1 MAKRD
6 YYDVLGVNK
15 GASADQIKSAYRKL
29 AVKFHPDKNK
39 GDKAAE
45 EKFKEAS
52 EAYHV
57 LSNSERKQNYDNF
70 GHAAF
75 ENGGG
80 GRGGFGNFDFSNHF
94 SDIFEDFFGE
104 GFGGGR
110 RSRRSNNRGSDL
122 RYDLSITLEE
132 AFSGKKQDIKFST
145 TEKCDTCSG
154 SGSKPGHNAGA
165 CNMCGGHGQVRSSQG
180 FFTVQ
185 QTCPQCSGSG
195 EMITHPC
202 GSCGGQGK
210 KQASK
215 RLSVTIPKGV
225 DDGTR
230 IRLSGKG
237 EAGSRGG
244 SNGDLYLFINVHSHE
259 LFKRSDEN
267 LFFECPISIADAA
280 LGTSIEIP
288 TIDGGKAKIKI
299 PAGTQSGKQFRL
311 RAKGMPYMR
320 GGDYGD
326 LYVQVNTE
334 VPVSLN
340 KEQKELLE
348 KFREIENEKSNPSIK
363 KFFQKAKSFWSNLKL
378 SSIKDIFN
386 FNGKRLQLRFVNL
399 IFAQINN
406 SFLNF

>member
-6 YYDVLGVNK
+6 YYEVLGVNK
-15 GASADQIKSAYRKL
+15 SASADQIKSAYRKL
-29 AVKFHPDKNK
+29 AVKYHPDKNK
-39 GDKAAE
+39 DDKGAE
-45 EKFKEAS
+45 DKFKEAS

-122 RYDLSITLEE
+122 RYDLSISLEE

-145 TEKCDTCSG
+145 SEKCDTCSG
-154 SGSKPGHNAGA
+154 SGSKPGHQAGA
-165 CNMCGGHGQVRSSQG
+165 CSMCGGHGQVRSSQG

-185 QTCPQCSGSG
+185 QTCPQCAGAG
-195 EMITHPC
+195 EEITHPC
-202 GSCGGQGK
+202 SSCNGQGK

-244 SNGDLYLFINVHSHE
+244 SNGDLYLFINVNSHD

-267 LFFECPISIADAA
+267 LFFECPVSIADAA
-280 LGTSIEIP
+280 LGSSIEIP

-311 RAKGMPYMR
+311 KGKGMPFMR
-320 GGDYGD
+320 GNNFGD

-334 VPVSLN
+334 VPISLN

-363 KFFQKAKSFWSNLKL
+363 KFFQKAKSFWKN
-378 SSIKDIFN
+378 
-386 FNGKRLQLRFVNL
+386 
-399 IFAQINN
+399 
-406 SFLNF
+406 

>member
-6 YYDVLGVNK
+6 YYQVLGVDK
-15 GASADQIKSAYRKL
+15 SASADQIKSAYRKL
-29 AVKFHPDKNK
+29 AVRYHPDKNK
-39 GDKAAE
+39 GDKGAE
-45 EKFKEAS
+45 DKFKEAS

-122 RYDLSITLEE
+122 RYDLSISLEE

-145 TEKCDTCSG
+145 SEKCDTCSG
-154 SGSKPGHNAGA
+154 SGSKPGHQAGA
-165 CNMCGGHGQVRSSQG
+165 CSMCGGHGQVRSSQG

-185 QTCPQCSGSG
+185 QTCPQCAGAG
-195 EMITHPC
+195 EEITHPC
-202 GSCGGQGK
+202 SSCNGQGK
-210 KQASK
+210 KQTSK

-237 EAGSRGG
+237 DAGSRGG
-244 SNGDLYLFINVHSHE
+244 SSGDLYLFINVNSHD

-311 RAKGMPYMR
+311 RGKGMPYMR
-320 GGDYGD
+320 GSDFGD

-334 VPVSLN
+334 VPISLN

-348 KFREIENEKSNPSIK
+348 KFRVIENEKSNPSIK
-363 KFFQKAKSFWSNLKL
+363 KFFQKAKSFWKN
-378 SSIKDIFN
+378 
-386 FNGKRLQLRFVNL
+386 
-399 IFAQINN
+399 
-406 SFLNF
+406 

>member
-6 YYDVLGVNK
+6 YYEVLGVNK
-15 GASADQIKSAYRKL
+15 SASPDQIKSAYRKL
-29 AVKFHPDKNK
+29 AVKHHPDKNK
-39 GDKAAE
+39 GNKASE

-57 LSNSERKQNYDNF
+57 LSNQERKQNYDNF

-80 GRGGFGNFDFSNHF
+80 GRQGFGNFDFSGSF

-110 RSRRSNNRGSDL
+110 RNRRSNNRGSDL
-122 RYDLSITLEE
+122 RYDLSISLEE
-132 AFSGKKQDIKFST
+132 AYTGKKQDIKFST
-145 TEKCDTCSG
+145 SEKCDVCRG
-154 SGSKPGHNAGA
+154 NGSKPGYDLNT
-165 CNMCGGHGQVRSSQG
+165 CSMCGGHGQVRSSQG

-195 EMITHPC
+195 EEITNPC
-202 GSCGGQGK
+202 GSCGGEEK
-210 KQASK
+210 KHTSK

-230 IRLSGKG
+230 IRLAGKG
-237 EAGSRGG
+237 EAGSRGA
-244 SNGDLYLFINVHSHE
+244 SSGDLYIFVNVNSHD

-267 LFFECPISIADAA
+267 LFFEFPISITDAA
-280 LGTSIEIP
+280 LGTELKIP

-299 PAGTQSGKQFRL
+299 PSGTQNGKQFRL
-311 RAKGMPYMR
+311 KGKGMPFMR
-320 GGDYGD
+320 GVDYGD
-326 LYVQVNTE
+326 LYVQINTE

-363 KFFQKAKSFWSNLKL
+363 KFFQKAKSFWKN
-378 SSIKDIFN
+378 
-386 FNGKRLQLRFVNL
+386 
-399 IFAQINN
+399 
-406 SFLNF
+406 

>member
-6 YYDVLGVNK
+6 YYEVLGVDK
-15 GASADQIKSAYRKL
+15 GASADQIKSAYRKQ
-29 AVKFHPDKNK
+29 AVKYHPDKNK
-39 GDKAAE
+39 GDKSAE
-45 EKFKEAS
+45 DKFKEAS

-104 GFGGGR
+104 GFGGSGR
-110 RSRRSNNRGSDL
+110 KSRRSNNRGSDL

-132 AFSGKKQDIKFST
+132 AYAGKKQDIKFST
-145 TEKCDTCSG
+145 SEKCDTCSG
-154 SGSKPGHNAGA
+154 SGSKPGHDVGS
-165 CNMCGGHGQVRSSQG
+165 CSMCGGHGQVRSSQG

-195 EMITHPC
+195 EMITNPC

-230 IRLSGKG
+230 IRLAGKG
-237 EAGSRGG
+237 EAGSRGAG
-244 SNGDLYLFINVHSHE
+244 NGDLYLFINVYSHE

-288 TIDGGKAKIKI
+288 TVDGGKAKIKI
-299 PAGTQSGKQFRL
+299 PSGTQSGKQFRL
-311 RAKGMPYMR
+311 KGKGMPYMR
-320 GGDYGD
+320 GSGTGD
-326 LYVQVNTE
+326 LYVQANTE

-363 KFFQKAKSFWSNLKL
+363 KFFQKAKSFW
-378 SSIKDIFN
+378 
-386 FNGKRLQLRFVNL
+386 
-399 IFAQINN
+399 NN
-406 SFLNF
+406 

>member
-6 YYDVLGVNK
+6 YYEVLGVEK
-15 GASADQIKSAYRKL
+15 DASADQIKSAYRKK
-29 AVKFHPDKNK
+29 AVKYHPDKNK

-45 EKFKEAS
+45 DKFKEAS

-80 GRGGFGNFDFSNHF
+80 GRSGFGNFDFSSHF

-122 RYDLSITLEE
+122 RYDLTISLEE
-132 AFSGKKQDIKFST
+132 AYTGKKQDIKFST
-145 TEKCDTCSG
+145 SEKCNTCSG
-154 SGSKPGHNAGA
+154 SGSKPGHDVGS
-165 CNMCGGHGQVRSSQG
+165 CSMCGGHGQVRSSQG

-185 QTCPQCSGSG
+185 QTCPQCAGSG
-195 EMITHPC
+195 EEITNPC
-202 GSCGGQGK
+202 NSCNGQGK

-237 EAGSRGG
+237 EAGSRGA
-244 SNGDLYLFINVHSHE
+244 SNGDLYLFINVDRHD
-259 LFKRSDEN
+259 LFKRSDVN
-267 LFFECPISIADAA
+267 LFFEFPISIADAA
-280 LGTSIEIP
+280 LGSTIEIP

-299 PAGTQSGKQFRL
+299 PDGTQNGKQFRL
-311 RAKGMPYMR
+311 KGKGMPFMR
-320 GGDYGD
+320 RGDYGD
-326 LYVQVNTE
+326 LYVQVKTE
-334 VPVSLN
+334 VPIYLN
-340 KEQKELLE
+340 KQQKELLE

-363 KFFQKAKSFWSNLKL
+363 KFFQKAKSFWKS
-378 SSIKDIFN
+378 
-386 FNGKRLQLRFVNL
+386 
-399 IFAQINN
+399 
-406 SFLNF
+406 

>member
-6 YYDVLGVNK
+6 YYEVLGVNK
-15 GASADQIKSAYRKL
+15 SASADQIKSAYRKL
-29 AVKFHPDKNK
+29 AVKYHPDKNK
-39 GDKAAE
+39 GDKGAE
-45 EKFKEAS
+45 ERFKEAS

-122 RYDLSITLEE
+122 RYDLTITLEE

-145 TEKCDTCSG
+145 SEKCDTCSG
-154 SGSKPGHNAGA
+154 TGSKPGHQAGT
-165 CNMCGGHGQVRSSQG
+165 CSMCGGHGQVRSSQG

-185 QTCPQCSGSG
+185 QTCPQCAGAG
-195 EMITHPC
+195 EEITHPC
-202 GSCGGQGK
+202 SSCNGQGK

-244 SNGDLYLFINVHSHE
+244 GSGDLYLFINVHSHD

-267 LFFECPISIADAA
+267 LFFECPVSIADAA

-299 PAGTQSGKQFRL
+299 PSGTQSGKQFRL
-311 RAKGMPYMR
+311 RGKGMPYMR
-320 GGDYGD
+320 GNDFGD

-334 VPVSLN
+334 VPISLN

-363 KFFQKAKSFWSNLKL
+363 KFFQKAKSFWKN
-378 SSIKDIFN
+378 
-386 FNGKRLQLRFVNL
+386 
-399 IFAQINN
+399 
-406 SFLNF
+406 

>member
-6 YYDVLGVNK
+6 YYEVLGIGK
-15 GASADQIKSAYRKL
+15 SATADQIKSAYRKL
-29 AVKFHPDKNK
+29 AVKYHPDKNPD
-39 GDKAAE
+39 DKAAE

-57 LSNSERKQNYDNF
+57 LSKSERKQSYDNF

-75 ENGGG
+75 ENGGRG
-80 GRGGFGNFDFSNHF
+80 QGGFSNFDFSEHF

-104 GFGGGR
+104 GFGGG
-110 RSRRSNNRGSDL
+110 SRRRRRTNYRGSDL

-132 AFSGKKQDIKFST
+132 AYKGKKQDIKFST
-145 TEKCDTCSG
+145 SEKCNTCSG

-165 CNMCGGHGQVRSSQG
+165 CSMCGGRGQVRSNQG

-185 QTCPQCSGSG
+185 QTCPQCGGAG
-195 EMITHPC
+195 EEITHPC
-202 GSCGGQGK
+202 TNCGGQGK
-210 KQASK
+210 NQATK

-237 EAGSRGG
+237 EAGSRGAG
-244 SNGDLYLFINVHSHE
+244 SGDLYLFINVNSHE

-267 LFFECPISIADAA
+267 LFFEFPISIADAA

-288 TIDGGKAKIKI
+288 TIDGSKAKIKI

-311 RAKGMPYMR
+311 REKGMPQMR
-320 GGDYGD
+320 GSGFGD

-334 VPVSLN
+334 VPINLN
-340 KEQKELLE
+340 SKQKELLE
-348 KFREIENEKSNPSIK
+348 KFREIENDKSNPSIK
-363 KFFQKAKSFWSNLKL
+363 KFFDKAKSFLK
-378 SSIKDIFN
+378 K
-386 FNGKRLQLRFVNL
+386 
-399 IFAQINN
+399 
-406 SFLNF
+406 

>member
-15 GASADQIKSAYRKL
+15 SATPDQIKSAYRKL
-29 AVKFHPDKNK
+29 AVKHHPDKNK

-57 LSNSERKQNYDNF
+57 LSNAERKQSYDNF

-80 GRGGFGNFDFSNHF
+80 GRGGFGNFDFSSSF

-132 AFSGKKQDIKFST
+132 AYTGKKQDIKFST
-145 TEKCDTCSG
+145 SEKCDTCKG
-154 SGSKPGHNAGA
+154 SGSKPGHDAGS
-165 CNMCGGHGQVRSSQG
+165 CSMCGGNGQVRSNQG

-195 EMITHPC
+195 EEITNPC
-202 GSCGGQGK
+202 TSCSGQGK
-210 KQASK
+210 QQASK
-215 RLSVTIPKGV
+215 RLSVSIPKGV

-230 IRLSGKG
+230 IRLAGKG
-237 EAGSRGG
+237 EAGSRAAG
-244 SNGDLYLFINVHSHE
+244 SGDLYLFINVYSHD

-299 PAGTQSGKQFRL
+299 PSGTQSGKQFRL
-311 RAKGMPYMR
+311 KGKGMPHMR
-320 GGDYGD
+320 GSGIGD

-340 KEQKELLE
+340 REQKELLE
-348 KFREIENEKSNPSIK
+348 KFRDIENEKSNPSIK
-363 KFFQKAKSFWSNLKL
+363 KFFQKAKSFWKN
-378 SSIKDIFN
+378 
-386 FNGKRLQLRFVNL
+386 
-399 IFAQINN
+399 
-406 SFLNF
+406 

>member
-6 YYDVLGVNK
+6 YYEVLGVNK
-15 GASADQIKSAYRKL
+15 SANPDQIKSAYRKL
-29 AVKFHPDKNK
+29 AVKHHPDKNK

-80 GRGGFGNFDFSNHF
+80 GRGGFSNFDFSNHF

-145 TEKCDTCSG
+145 SEKCDTCSG
-154 SGSKPGHNAGA
+154 SGSKPGHDAGA

-195 EMITHPC
+195 EMITNPC
-202 GSCGGQGK
+202 GSCSGQGK

-244 SNGDLYLFINVHSHE
+244 SSGDLYLFINVHSHE

-299 PAGTQSGKQFRL
+299 PDGTQNGKQFRL
-311 RAKGMPYMR
+311 KGKGMPFMR
-320 GGDYGD
+320 RGDFGD
-326 LYVQVNTE
+326 LYVQVKTE
-334 VPVSLN
+334 VPVYLN
-340 KEQKELLE
+340 KKQKELLE
-348 KFREIENEKSNPSIK
+348 QFREIENDKSNPSIK
-363 KFFQKAKSFWSNLKL
+363 KFFQKAKDFWKN
-378 SSIKDIFN
+378 
-386 FNGKRLQLRFVNL
+386 
-399 IFAQINN
+399 
-406 SFLNF
+406 

>member
-1 MAKRD
+1 MTKRD
-6 YYDVLGVNK
+6 YYDVLGINK
-15 GASADQIKSAYRKL
+15 SASPEQIKSAYRKL
-29 AVKFHPDKNK
+29 AVKYHPDKNK
-39 GDKAAE
+39 GDKASE

-122 RYDLSITLEE
+122 RYDLSISLEE

-145 TEKCDTCSG
+145 SEKCDTCSG
-154 SGSKPGHNAGA
+154 SGSKPGHEAGA
-165 CNMCGGHGQVRSSQG
+165 CSMCGGHGQVRSSQG

-185 QTCPQCSGSG
+185 QTCPQCAGAG
-195 EMITHPC
+195 EEITHPC
-202 GSCGGQGK
+202 SSCNGQGK

-237 EAGSRGG
+237 EAGSRG
-244 SNGDLYLFINVHSHE
+244 SSSGDLYLFINVHSHD

-267 LFFECPISIADAA
+267 LFFECPVSIADAA

-311 RAKGMPYMR
+311 RGKGMPYMR
-320 GGDYGD
+320 GNDFGD

-334 VPVSLN
+334 VPISLN

-363 KFFQKAKSFWSNLKL
+363 KFFQKAKSFWSN
-378 SSIKDIFN
+378 
-386 FNGKRLQLRFVNL
+386 
-399 IFAQINN
+399 
-406 SFLNF
+406 

>member
-6 YYDVLGVNK
+6 YYEVLGVNK
-15 GASADQIKSAYRKL
+15 SSTPDQIKSAYRKL
-29 AVKFHPDKNK
+29 AVKYHPDKNK

-57 LSNSERKQNYDNF
+57 LSNTERKQNYDSF

-80 GRGGFGNFDFSNHF
+80 ARGGFGNFDFSSHF

-104 GFGGGR
+104 GFGGGGR
-110 RSRRSNNRGSDL
+110 RKRRSNNRGSDL

-132 AFSGKKQDIKFST
+132 AYNGKKQDIKFST
-145 TEKCDTCSG
+145 SEKCNTCNG
-154 SGSKPGHNAGA
+154 SGSKPGHNTGS
-165 CNMCGGHGQVRSSQG
+165 CSMCGGHGQVRSNQG

-195 EMITHPC
+195 EEITNPC
-202 GSCGGQGK
+202 SSCGGQGK

-230 IRLSGKG
+230 IRLAGKG

-244 SNGDLYLFINVHSHE
+244 GNGDLYLFINVYSHD

-299 PAGTQSGKQFRL
+299 PSGTQSGKQFRL
-311 RAKGMPYMR
+311 KGKGMPYMR
-320 GGDYGD
+320 GSGNGD

-348 KFREIENEKSNPSIK
+348 KFRKIENEKSNPSIK
-363 KFFQKAKSFWSNLKL
+363 KFFQKAKSFWKN
-378 SSIKDIFN
+378 
-386 FNGKRLQLRFVNL
+386 
-399 IFAQINN
+399 
-406 SFLNF
+406 